1 MIRSVLALRAKPGR
15 SQAVEDFYRDRGI
28 IDAAVRFP
36 GCRGVMLLRST
47 DGGPDTHIV
56 VADWDDAAAYAG
68 WVADPWRAEVGADL
82 ANLIDSDADTGAMP
96 AGRLYEFVSA
106 SSPAASEEPS

>member
-28 IDAAVRFP
+28 IGKAVRFP
-36 GCRGVMLLRST
+36 GCRGVTLLRST

-68 WVADPWRAEVGADL
+68 WVADPWRAAVSAEL
-82 ANLIDSDADTGAMP
+82 AELLEPPPGSPVMA
-96 AGRLYEFVSA
+96 RLYETV
-106 SSPAASEEPS
+106 PLTPEEQS

>member
-1 MIRSVLALRAKPGR
+1 MIRSVLALRAKPGQ

-28 IDAAVRFP
+28 IEKAVRFP

-68 WVADPWRAEVGADL
+68 WVADPWRAGVGADL
-82 ANLIDSDADTGAMP
+82 ANLIDADAGPT
-96 AGRLYEFVSA
+96 GRLYEFVSA